1 MNAYTTMGQAKIQPR
16 DFAAVLR
23 ANGLAGAALAGLE
36 WQRGW
41 QADAEVEWLL
51 KHTRVE
57 PQVSASRILL
67 LRQTIGAALV
77 RTGERLAGVPRSG
90 VAPETGPAAGTLGM
104 AS

>member
-1 MNAYTTMGQAKIQPR
+1 
-16 DFAAVLR
+16 V
-23 ANGLAGAALAGLE
+23 GAALAGLE

-57 PQVSASRILL
+57 PQASASRILL

-77 RTGERLAGVPRSG
+77 RTGERLAGVPRTDVSAET
-90 VAPETGPAAGTLGM
+90 APAEGTLSLAG
-104 AS
+104 